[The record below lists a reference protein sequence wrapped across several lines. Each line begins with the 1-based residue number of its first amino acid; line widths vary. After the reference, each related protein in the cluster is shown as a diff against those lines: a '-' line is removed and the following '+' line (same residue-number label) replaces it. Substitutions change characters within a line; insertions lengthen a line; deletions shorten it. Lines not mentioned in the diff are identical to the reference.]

1 MASDLGLSTFPRQFL
16 GVAYTLYR
24 EGSKATRR
32 GKATGAGPP
41 GTPNAVGFGM
51 RSGGRPR
58 CIENALSLPSAF
70 PSGEF
75 CHPPLSGLRARS
87 RPRCGSRVPGLVP
100 RSFRRSAGLLE
111 SSCCASYSH
120 QSASD
125 QKLWLLVNPRETLRE
140 TKVKT
145 GRLSTKLWVP
155 RMGRCDPG
163 AQDAEP
169 RCSPRTQ
176 GRGTRG
182 QSGVPRGSGER
193 ARAECRWP
201 RGARDHG

>member
-1 MASDLGLSTFPRQFL
+1 MSHTLSTEKGPKRP
-16 GVAYTLYR
+16 GG
-24 EGSKATRR
+24 ERR
-32 GKATGAGPP
+32 LA
-41 GTPNAVGFGM
+41 
-51 RSGGRPR
+51 R
-58 CIENALSLPSAF
+58 
-70 PSGEF
+70 
-75 CHPPLSGLRARS
+75 GLRGRRTPWASGCGQGVGPDASRTRFRFLLHFHLESFVIRPFRVSAPTHGRAAAHEFPAWYPEASGARQ
-87 RPRCGSRVPGLVP
+87 G
-100 RSFRRSAGLLE
+100 FLE

-120 QSASD
+120 QSTSD

-155 RMGRCDPG
+155 RTGRRDPG

-182 QSGVPRGSGER
+182 QSGGPRGSGER